1 MLSRLKSN
9 RFYGII
15 KLSRWRVVRQRTLTP
30 SLPRF
35 AFEPKVVFV
44 SFWAS
49 EASRT
54 FSSKIPNG
62 TSYRLILTLLG
73 FRLRSGWHGR
83 KSARRS
89 RGGIYKAARQRILA
103 AGEYPVPIYH
113 GQSRTPVPTIE
124 CAIPAPISRQSLAI
138 PPILCYTNLRKAV
151 GIWNYINIIKI
162 MCFLL

>member
-1 MLSRLKSN
+1 MRHKSWI
-9 RFYGII
+9 FSFVPIGTT
-15 KLSRWRVVRQRTLTP
+15 SFAVVR
-30 SLPRF
+30 F
-35 AFEPKVVFV
+35 ANLEHATSFDRQVNIIAACGTNERGWGFASNDVATSCKWCDASHQWCCASRKRRSSRSFDPKAVFV

-89 RGGIYKAARQRILA
+89 RSGIYKAARR
-103 AGEYPVPIYH
+103 VP
-113 GQSRTPVPTIE
+113 
-124 CAIPAPISRQSLAI
+124 
-138 PPILCYTNLRKAV
+138 
-151 GIWNYINIIKI
+151 
-162 MCFLL
+162 